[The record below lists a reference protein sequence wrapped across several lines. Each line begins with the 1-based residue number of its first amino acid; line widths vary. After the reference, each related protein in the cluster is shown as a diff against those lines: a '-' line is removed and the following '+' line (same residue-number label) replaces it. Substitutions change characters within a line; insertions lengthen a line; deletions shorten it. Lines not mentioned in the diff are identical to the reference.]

1 LRLDPSPDSKLVL
14 NSSRRGNAPQFVH
27 DPLFVGDIYKE
38 LAYVNEKYNN
48 NPEILAKLNQA
59 SAQE

>member
-1 LRLDPSPDSKLVL
+1 MDSTITLIFCDLIRLLI
-14 NSSRRGNAPQFVH
+14 H